1 MELYYFVSGIIIA
14 AVGFLLYEFRYVIAR
29 QKKLLTDNKTIAERL
44 NLNSDN
50 LTKIVEKMSEDNY
63 ADAAQLNSNLAALK
77 TQIDATKADLD
88 SLIKQHNNLRQKTDN
103 DKLELIQNFR
113 SGIEQLTNNRG
124 Y

>member
-29 QKKLLTDNKTIAERL
+29 QKKLLADNKIIADRL

-50 LTKIVEKMSEDNY
+50 LTKIIEKMSEDNY
-63 ADAAQLNSNLAALK
+63 ADAAQMNSNLAALK
-77 TQIDATKADLD
+77 TQIDGVSSDLN
-88 SLIKQHNNLRQKTDN
+88 SLAKQHGNLVKKTDN
-103 DKLELIQNFR
+103 DKLELVQNFR
-113 SGIEQLTNNRG
+113 SGIEQLTNNRQ

>member
-29 QKKLLTDNKTIAERL
+29 QKKLLADNKIIAERL

-50 LTKIVEKMSEDNY
+50 LTKIIEKMSEDNY
-63 ADAAQLNSNLAALK
+63 ADAAQMNSNLAALK
-77 TQIDATKADLD
+77 TQIDGVSSDLN
-88 SLIKQHNNLRQKTDN
+88 SLAKQHGNLVKKTDN
-103 DKLELIQNFR
+103 DKLELVQNFR
-113 SGIEQLTNNRG
+113 SGIEQLTNNRQ

>member
-29 QKKLLTDNKTIAERL
+29 QKKLLADNKTIADRL

-50 LTKIVEKMSEDNY
+50 ITSIMEKISEDNY
-63 ADAAQLNSNLAALK
+63 ADAAQMNSNLAALK
-77 TQIDATKADLD
+77 SATDAVKSDLD
-88 SLIKQHNNLRQKTDN
+88 SLVKQHNNLKQKTDN

-113 SGIEQLTNNRG
+113 AGIEQMTNNRQ

>member
-29 QKKLLTDNKTIAERL
+29 QKKLLADNKTIADRL

-63 ADAAQLNSNLAALK
+63 ADAAQMNSNLAALK

-103 DKLELIQNFR
+103 DKLELVQNFR

>member
-29 QKKLLTDNKTIAERL
+29 QKKLLADNKIIADRL

-50 LTKIVEKMSEDNY
+50 LTKIIEKMSEDNY
-63 ADAAQLNSNLAALK
+63 ADAAQMNSNLAALK
-77 TQIDATKADLD
+77 TQIDGVSSDLN
-88 SLIKQHNNLRQKTDN
+88 SLAKQHGNLVKKTDN
-103 DKLELIQNFR
+103 DKLELVQNFR
-113 SGIEQLTNNRG
+113 AGLEQLTNNRG